1 MRTLQHNLIA
11 FLYRRY
17 LLNFIHKAQR
27 LNLQDPRAWM
37 HLAQQKINDVRIP
50 MPLAV
55 VERIANDQFTG
66 LKVETKQTK
75 ITNKCILYFHG
86 GGFVAGAPDLFVA
99 LAYQL
104 SKSSG
109 LPVFIPYYPLL
120 PTASH
125 VSILAAAKKAFEYLT
140 HTLMISPQH
149 ICIGG
154 DSAGGGLTLALMN
167 DLKTHQEALPGC
179 WFGLSPWVDLT
190 LKSASFNAVN
200 EKDYMLLFP
209 KEWYEQLVMDYASGL
224 DREEACISPLY
235 ADFNGF
241 PPGLVQSGGDERL
254 LDENKQ
260 LVARLAA
267 CDVKIQHTIVPDM
280 PHAFQII
287 PLPQSKR
294 ALQQIGNFV
303 KQHLLS
309 FHVNSKNLI

>member
-1 MRTLQHNLIA
+1 MRTFQHNLIA

-17 LLNFIHKAQR
+17 LLNFIHKAQQ
-27 LNLQDPRAWM
+27 LNRQDPRAWM
-37 HLAQQKINDVRIP
+37 YLAQQKINNIKMPV
-50 MPLAV
+50 PLAV
-55 VERIANDQFTG
+55 VEKISNERFNGI
-66 LKVETKQTK
+66 KVQTKQTK

-109 LPVFIPYYPLL
+109 LPVFIPHYPLL

-125 VSILAAAKKAFEYLT
+125 VAILAAAKKAFEYLT
-140 HTLMISPQH
+140 HQLNISPQH

-154 DSAGGGLTLALMN
+154 DSAGGGLTLALIN
-167 DLKTHQEALPGC
+167 DLKTHQETLPGC

-190 LKSASFNAVN
+190 LKTASFNAVN
-200 EKDYMLLFP
+200 DKDYMLLFP
-209 KEWYEQLVMDYASGL
+209 KDWYEQVVMDYARGMNQK
-224 DREEACISPLY
+224 EACISPLY

-241 PPGLVQSGGDERL
+241 PAGLIQNGGDEKL
-254 LDENKQ
+254 LDEGKR

-267 CDVKIQHTIVPDM
+267 CHAKIQHTIVPNM

-287 PLPQSKR
+287 PLPESKR

-303 KQHLLS
+303 KQH
-309 FHVNSKNLI
+309 FG